1 MGCAG
6 RAARGAS
13 CARFPSRSVVR
24 LRFPSPVRGGDVA
37 KPRSFRPVSVLP
49 EVTGRGRGLGMN
61 GRSRAP
67 VVGPDLRHPRPAA
80 PRTLALSPMAP
91 APRPRSPVRVRHPS
105 PHPVCPSGGLTRR
118 CSPRR
123 LLGVLVAATV
133 VFGLFSPAPV
143 AVAVAADTATATAT
157 ASNRL
162 RRAVQC
168 LRRAVGR
175 RGRPAV
181 ADQHA
186 GSRWSSSTGSP
197 VTRVRPDHRHERL
210 PAQRLVQRPPLR
222 LRVRLLW
229 RHHHQHPGPRR
240 SRRQRDC
247 SRDVFTGR
255 VHGRRGAAGRLTRAS
270 PRSGWGRCGCRC
282 RR

>member
-13 CARFPSRSVVR
+13 CAWFPSRGVVR

-37 KPRSFRPVSVLP
+37 KPRSFRPVGVLP

-105 PHPVCPSGGLTRR
+105 PHPVCPSGGAHA
-118 CSPRR
+118 S
-123 LLGVLVAATV
+123 
-133 VFGLFSPAPV
+133 LFPAP
-143 AVAVAADTATATAT
+143 AA
-157 ASNRL
+157 
-162 RRAVQC
+162 RRSRGRHGRVRPVLPGAG
-168 LRRAVGR
+168 GR
-175 RGRPAV
+175 RGRGRHRDRDGHRLEPPPPRGPVPPPRRRPARSPGRV
-181 ADQHA
+181 GQHA